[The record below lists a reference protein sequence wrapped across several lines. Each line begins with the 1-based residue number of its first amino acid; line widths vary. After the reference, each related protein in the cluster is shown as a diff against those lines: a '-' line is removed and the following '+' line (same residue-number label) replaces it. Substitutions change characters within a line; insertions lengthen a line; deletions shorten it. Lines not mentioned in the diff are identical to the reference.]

1 MILPCFLIQ
10 LYLLKSFSE
19 NLIASAFDVHLW
31 NFQIFQSSYLK
42 KTSVEKT
49 SVESCIVSSIKFLS
63 IFISTYGKSYSSNH
77 VLITLIENWK
87 QSLDNQKLVGA
98 VLMDLSKAFDCIP
111 QDLLIA
117 KGHAYGFS
125 NDSLKILL
133 SYLKSIKQN
142 RNK

>member
-1 MILPCFLIQ
+1 MKFP
-10 LYLLKSFSE
+10 
-19 NLIASAFDVHLW
+19 N
-31 NFQIFQSSYLK
+31 FQSSYLK

-49 SVESCIVSSIKFLS
+49 SVESCIVSSIK
-63 IFISTYGKSYSSNH
+63 FISTYGKSYSSNH